1 MKTTNAK
8 TKAFQTP
15 AGPAGDKDLDK
26 TQLKP
31 TSTRRPKPK
40 ISHAESVK
48 LEIHGDKAGPLEG
61 TDTEYAPPKPN
72 DLPYKSEDFPDNA
85 LNYDAL
91 RPENLMRGWQ
101 TYYINPEDENGVT
114 QREREF
120 EEEQAKAFKAT
131 DDRILKA
138 VFEEEWTVGDVP
150 ETFTALRRQK
160 EDQQRKSKA
169 REEAKKISTVPIKG
183 PATIASRKA
192 ASALSVAPKSHVAP
206 ANKTTV
212 SANVKSSSSFIARNK
227 KPSPSLS
234 VESSS
239 MRHTA
244 AEAASRSTIGY
255 TKGRSASGVLNRS
268 SRGLPRSAS
277 NVSTGSDITITPSRF
292 VDGQASGGMSDEWR
306 QLKLLGAFDTDDED
320 LEPGLRGALPE
331 CLRKDENSEQ
341 EFVLTLG
348 S

>member
-26 TQLKP
+26 THLKP

-40 ISHAESVK
+40 VAHAESVK
-48 LEIHGDKAGPLEG
+48 LEIHGDKAGPLEER
-61 TDTEYAPPKPN
+61 DIEYAPPKPK

-91 RPENLMRGWQ
+91 KPENLMRGWQ

-120 EEEQAKAFKAT
+120 EEGQAKSFKTT
-131 DDRILKA
+131 DERILKA
-138 VFEEEWTVGDVP
+138 VFEEEWTIGDMP

-160 EDQQRKSKA
+160 EDQQIKPKA
-169 REEAKKISTVPIKG
+169 REEAKKISTLPNKG

-206 ANKTTV
+206 VKKTTV
-212 SANVKSSSSFIARNK
+212 AANAKPPSSFLAHK
-227 KPSPSLS
+227 KPSPALS
-234 VESSS
+234 VEPLS

-244 AEAASRSTIGY
+244 AAAASRSTIGY
-255 TKGRSASGVLNRS
+255 TKGRSASSVLNKS
-268 SRGLPRSAS
+268 SRSLPRSTS
-277 NVSTGSDITITPSRF
+277 NVSTGSDKIITPSTF
-292 VDGQASGGMSDEWR
+292 ADGQASSGMSDEWR

-331 CLRKDENSEQ
+331 CLRKDEDSEQ